1 MEKKWYLV
9 IHHKLVLRRSPAEG
23 IEHVEEGDGDV
34 DEDNQGE

>member
-9 IHHKLVLRRSPAEG
+9 ILHELVLRRSPAEG